1 MTTEDPICY
10 SIVLLT
16 GDNPNDPSGENDD
29 DDALAT
35 STVSEEALPVRQM
48 IRSTVL
54 NLNAATDSDDDDTLA
69 TSYVPEAVA
78 ARRTRIR
85 STVLSLSA
93 TADGDD
99 DDDATL
105 AANLSEAALTARRQ
119 MIRSTVLSLGATADG
134 DGHAAPATC
143 MVSEAVARRQMIRS
157 TVLSLGAT
165 ADGDG
170 HAALAL
176 AAPAAQLPCPYPRML
191 RRILLPRAYSR
202 RFRCCCL
209 CHTHRRCR
217 CHLPLAKFSRSRQ
230 TTQNSLTR
238 GGKHSQR
245 RAGVALSLCA

>member
-134 DGHAAPATC
+134 DGHAA
-143 MVSEAVARRQMIRS
+143 
-157 TVLSLGAT
+157 
-165 ADGDG
+165 
-170 HAALAL
+170 LAL

-191 RRILLPRAYSR
+191 RRILLPRAHSR